1 MGFRFHK
8 SIKILPGVRLNFNK
22 KSFSIT
28 AGGKLGGVTI
38 NSRTGASARV
48 SVPGAGISYRTK
60 TTSSASKPKPKVRKV
75 YYLDYEPDYIPDDYL
90 DNFDLPYDLPDNP
103 PSVGCAGAERYKHNK
118 RRKR

>member
-8 SIKILPGVRLNFNK
+8 SIKILPGVRLNINK
-22 KSFSIT
+22 RSVSIT
-28 AGGKLGGVTI
+28 AGGKLGGVTV

-48 SVPGAGISYRTK
+48 SIPGTGISYRTK
-60 TTSSASKPKPKVRKV
+60 TTSSALKPKSAVRKV
-75 YYLDYEPDYIPDDYL
+75 YYLDYDPGYIPDDYL

-103 PSVGCAGAERYKHNK
+103 PPAGCADAE